1 MLVGSRPTPVQHPK
15 AGDSVYQ
22 GPGVVVLLS
31 QKPHRPHLVIG
42 RPSNVHRQFVFCR
55 TSNPTKKRSTTLTNY
70 LIL

>member
-1 MLVGSRPTPVQHPK
+1 MLAGSRPAPVQLPK

-31 QKPHRPHLVIG
+31 QKPHRPHLVTG
-42 RPSNVHRQFVFCR
+42 RPSNVHRQFVFST
-55 TSNPTKKRSTTLTNY
+55 TSNRTKKRSTTLSNY